1 MGISKLFYRAPVY
14 KFSRFDL
21 PINFDY
27 PADLLLITKVISTFK
42 MQFILSE
49 MLAMGFFR
57 DSGQPPALNILEL
70 LAGSPLA
77 LLHQANTQG
86 SYGTRG
92 CRRKPCSLKPPHRL
106 VAAKNQWPALPAAP
120 AVYPITP
127 WNEPGGESK
136 AESIPS
142 SACRAVVHRLARYCL
157 LTGQEVL
164 VLHQNIHYMMWNSQ
178 GLAYLLPHTSGNGL
192 FIWMCSLPELI
203 NIFNIKYYLLQI
215 FGNQPKAKHIRFLL
229 LVRRYFR
236 APSLFL
242 TLTFFP
248 LIQQWKKIRR
258 RQENTGKRKET
269 SNFLNCMFNFSLGG
283 KL

>member
-27 PADLLLITKVISTFK
+27 PADLFLITEVISTFK

-57 DSGQPPALNILEL
+57 DLGQPPALNILEL

-127 WNEPGGESK
+127 WNEPWG
-136 AESIPS
+136 
-142 SACRAVVHRLARYCL
+142 V
-157 LTGQEVL
+157 
-164 VLHQNIHYMMWNSQ
+164 
-178 GLAYLLPHTSGNGL
+178 
-192 FIWMCSLPELI
+192 
-203 NIFNIKYYLLQI
+203 
-215 FGNQPKAKHIRFLL
+215 KAKLNPSHPQDAELWDTDLHVIASWLVKRFW
-229 LVRRYFR
+229 FC
-236 APSLFL
+236 
-242 TLTFFP
+242 TKTF
-248 LIQQWKKIRR
+248 ITWCRIVKV
-258 RQENTGKRKET
+258 
-269 SNFLNCMFNFSLGG
+269 
-283 KL
+283 